1 MVGFSVS
8 VCYIKY
14 VVCKSISSPYTKES
28 QMKQIPQTTHSER
41 ECWADSLKGLAIC
54 GVILIHSGA
63 NSLPGI
69 IGKVGTLGQHG
80 TQLFFMLSAYFAW
93 RSIAHTYEVM
103 PAKKTFSVTLSWW
116 KKKLKNLLPVY
127 YLALIIYLL
136 LRSSGESYWLGS
148 HSGISLPNIAAHFL
162 LLHGFNPYYIN
173 SILGI
178 EWYLADLVIFLFLSP
193 FLYRIIKNFEDSV
206 YFFLFSAAGSCLLY
220 FLSASWIP
228 QNDSYLFQAYFQT
241 FWFVTQLPVF
251 SVGIALY
258 FLLDRLQV
266 SDHVHNKTLS
276 SYCLL
281 FAAAI
286 LLVGEALNINH
297 IFGMTKY
304 VLLAVCFSG
313 FILSQYLRPCP
324 LLCNRFSAAIG
335 KRSYPIYLFHWLIL
349 KIYESRISLSVGNA
363 VCDWLIRFILVLGAS
378 FITALFIEAF
388 QNIFRDLSHHHS

>member
-8 VCYIKY
+8 LCYIKY
-14 VVCKSISSPYTKES
+14 VVCKLISSPYTKES
-28 QMKQIPQTTHSER
+28 QMKQIPQTAHSKR
-41 ECWADSLKGLAIC
+41 EYWADSLKGLAIC
-54 GVILIHSGA
+54 GVLLIHSGA

-69 IGKVGTLGQHG
+69 IGKAGTLGQHG
-80 TQLFFMLSAYFAW
+80 TQLFFILSAYFAW
-93 RSIAHTYEVM
+93 RSITHTYEIM

-116 KKKLKNLLPVY
+116 KKKLKNLLPIY

-136 LRSSGESYWLGS
+136 LRGSGESYWLGS
-148 HSGISLPNIAAHFL
+148 HSGISLSNIAAHFL

-178 EWYLADLVIFLFLSP
+178 EWYLADLAVFLFLSP

-251 SVGIALY
+251 SAGIALY

-266 SDHVHNKTLS
+266 SDHVHNKTLL

-281 FAAAI
+281 FAVAI
-286 LLVGEALNINH
+286 LLIGEALNINH

-313 FILSQYLRPCP
+313 FILSQYLHPCP

-335 KRSYPIYLFHWLIL
+335 KRSYPIYLFHWLLL

-388 QNIFRDLSHHHS
+388 LNILRSLSHHHS